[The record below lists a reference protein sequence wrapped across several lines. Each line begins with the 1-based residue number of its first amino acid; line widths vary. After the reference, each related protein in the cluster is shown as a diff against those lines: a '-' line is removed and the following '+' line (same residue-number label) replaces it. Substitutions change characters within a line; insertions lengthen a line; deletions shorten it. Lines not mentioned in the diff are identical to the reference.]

1 MSTPQD
7 HNYELLQSFS
17 SLVSQRRIGFAWLND
32 QLVTQQ
38 NFGELGKWIPL
49 GQNICEAT
57 PLFLGMEKELLH
69 LQDQPECTVTIPKV
83 GLKTENDDTLKLSIE
98 IMWEE
103 KENKYVVTLYNI
115 NAQSDLDH
123 ELAKQVRARRIA
135 EENYQNAKKKVNEQQ
150 GLLELIMDHAPAA
163 LAVFDHNMNYRF
175 ATHNWL
181 KLYGLENEPVIGRKY
196 YELHPD
202 TPDTMKN
209 NHQLCQ
215 EGRHISLKEELV
227 AIQEN
232 KEEWVRF
239 ALRPWK
245 KNNDAIGGIIIT
257 AEILT
262 ALVNKGNELEQKN
275 RELDRANKELEQFA
289 SIISHDLK
297 APLRS
302 INDEINRLQK
312 LQITETDKGL
322 TSITDQSTRIASML
336 DDLFEYSHI
345 SKKSKIRQDLNLQE
359 LASEIMEILPDTSGF
374 TLELENIPNAISLPL
389 APFDL
394 ILRNLIENSIKHNDQ
409 KKGNLKFSMLDQV
422 ENWEFTFVDDGPGV
436 DDTQKDRIFLPF
448 HKCTE
453 NNSGNGIGLALV
465 KKAIELHGG
474 KISVKTPV
482 FDRRGTQFKFTWP
495 KL

>member
-1 MSTPQD
+1 MSIANENNQ
-7 HNYELLQSFS
+7 NLLQSFS
-17 SLVSQRRIGFAWLND
+17 SLVSQRRIGFVWLDD

-38 NFGELGKWIPL
+38 NFGDLGKWIPI
-49 GQNICEAT
+49 GKNICEAT

-69 LQDQPECTVTIPKV
+69 LQDQPESTVTIPKV
-83 GLKTENDDTLKLSIE
+83 GLKGENEDTLKLSIE

-103 KENKYVVTLYNI
+103 IENKYVVTLYNI

-135 EENYQNAKKKVNEQQ
+135 EDNYQSAKKKVNEQQ
-150 GLLELIMDHAPAA
+150 GLLELIMDHAPSA
-163 LAVFDHNMNYRF
+163 LAVFDHEMKYRF

-181 KLYGLENEPVIGRKY
+181 RLYGIENQPVIGREF

-202 TPDTMKN
+202 TTEAMKQ
-209 NHQLCQ
+209 NHQSCQ
-215 EGRHISLKEELV
+215 EGRHITLKEELV
-227 AIQEN
+227 PVFENRQE
-232 KEEWVRF
+232 WIRF
-239 ALRPWK
+239 SLRPWK
-245 KNNDAIGGIIIT
+245 KTNDAIGGIIIT
-257 AEILT
+257 AELMT
-262 ALVNKGNELEQKN
+262 VLVNKGNELEQKN
-275 RELDRANKELEQFA
+275 QELDRANQELEQFA

-302 INDEINRLQK
+302 IENEIEQLKQK
-312 LQITETDKGL
+312 NIAGINTEITG
-322 TSITDQSTRIASML
+322 ITDQSTRIASML

-345 SKKSKIRQDLNLQE
+345 SKKSRVQKDLNLE
-359 LASEIMEILPDTSGF
+359 KLALEIMDILPNTSGF
-374 TLELENIPNAISLPL
+374 TLQLENIPTAIPLPL

-394 ILRNLIENSIKHNDQ
+394 ILRNLVENTIKHSDQ
-409 KKGNLKFSMLDQV
+409 KNGNIRFAMNEQDHF
-422 ENWEFTFVDDGPGV
+422 WEFHFIDEGPGIP
-436 DDTQKDRIFLPF
+436 DTQNDRIFLPF

-482 FDRRGTQFKFTWP
+482 YEHRGTQFTFTWP
-495 KL
+495 KQ